1 MKETE
6 LEIETVRVQAKL
18 FASFRKQLEDQAAR
32 YHSQDKSKLEEMLQE
47 ALHSR

>member
-18 FASFRKQLEDQAAR
+18 FADFREQLEDQAAR
-32 YHSQDKSKLEEMLQE
+32 YHNQGKSKLEEILRRV
-47 ALHSR
+47 LHSG